1 MTEPPLIQIR
11 RLRKTYGTKVAVSCV
26 DLDVHAGEIV
36 GLLGPNGAGKTT
48 TLETVCALRRPT
60 SGSVRVAG
68 MDAEQH
74 AGAVR
79 AHIGTVLQDA
89 ALDPV
94 MTGREAV
101 LLQARLRG
109 LGGSAATRAA
119 DEALRTLD
127 MLDRADQRIGT
138 LSGGQR
144 RRVDVA
150 TAVVGGP
157 GILVLDEPT
166 AGLDPVSRRGLW
178 AHLRQFA
185 ADGAALLLSTQD
197 LHEAEALAD
206 RLVVLRD
213 GAVVATGPT
222 GDLKA
227 SVGESSLVVELAEQ
241 HLRDAAV
248 AVATRHG
255 LHAVADG
262 AVVRVRLDAAAGGGG
277 LDYVAALVAAKVP
290 FLRFT
295 VDEPSLDDVYV
306 HLTATGAPTPRDPA
320 VALVSATAGGC
331 PERPTP
337 ETIE

>member
-1 MTEPPLIQIR
+1 MNEPLIQIR
-11 RLRKTYGTKVAVSCV
+11 DLRKTYGAKVAVSCV
-26 DLDVHAGEIV
+26 NLDVHPGEIV

-60 SGSVRVAG
+60 SGSVRVGALDAARQAG
-68 MDAEQH
+68 S
-74 AGAVR
+74 VR
-79 AHIGTVLQDA
+79 ARIGTVLQDA

-109 LGGSAATRAA
+109 LRGRAA
-119 DEALRTLD
+119 VAAAEEALRTLD
-127 MLDRADQRIGT
+127 MLDRADQRTGT

-157 GILVLDEPT
+157 DILVLDEPT
-166 AGLDPVSRRGLW
+166 TGLDPVSRRGLW

-197 LHEAEALAD
+197 LQEAEHLAD

-213 GAVVATGPT
+213 GEVVATGPT
-222 GDLKA
+222 DELKA
-227 SVGESSLVVELAEQ
+227 AVGASSLVVELAEQ

-248 AVATRHG
+248 AVATERG

-262 AVVRVRLDAAAGGGG
+262 GVVRVRLDAAAGGGG
-277 LDYVAALVAAKVP
+277 DYVAALAAAGVT
-290 FLRFT
+290 LQSFT
-295 VDEPSLDDVYV
+295 VDRPSLDDVYV
-306 HLTATGAPTPRDPA
+306 HLTAPSALAPADPRD
-320 VALVSATAGGC
+320 SIR
-331 PERPTP
+331 RPL
-337 ETIE
+337 